1 MPPLSVGLGESD
13 SRLSVLGSVT
23 SRTMLGLSEL
33 PCNSKSGEGVTYF
46 CTITFSI
53 CPNMFTEHLHCKAPC
68 SMFEREAE
76 CKKVTEETYIFTQ
89 CKNIGSSIGESKS
102 QNFA

>member
-1 MPPLSVGLGESD
+1 
-13 SRLSVLGSVT
+13 
-23 SRTMLGLSEL
+23 
-33 PCNSKSGEGVTYF
+33 
-46 CTITFSI
+46 
-53 CPNMFTEHLHCKAPC
+53 
-68 SMFEREAE
+68 MFEREAE

>member
-13 SRLSVLGSVT
+13 SGLSVLGSVT
-23 SRTMLGLSEL
+23 SGTMLGLSEL

-53 CPNMFTEHLHCKAPC
+53 CPNMFTEHLHCARLPAQC
-68 SMFEREAE
+68 LREKLSA
-76 CKKVTEETYIFTQ
+76 KR
-89 CKNIGSSIGESKS
+89 
-102 QNFA
+102 